1 MACIS
6 VCEGGTSK
14 TSSDGGVTVNPCRR
28 RHAAVSTPNL
38 ACADWLV
45 DDSVVPST
53 GFEAATTSTMGG
65 VALHRSPRRRLVRPL
80 RGPVWSFVASLA
92 LVGSTIRRM
101 GALCALGSATSET
114 VSGSA
119 EPVCLHER
127 NNSSVIS
134 RLMSVDLCPTGLS
147 GPPPAGTER
156 LRHCSCSCDNLNF
169 SKFFRRHDVNVRSSS
184 AVQAKTSANLD
195 CCPRAIFP

>member
-1 MACIS
+1 MYRCAVHLRCPWLW
-6 VCEGGTSK
+6 
-14 TSSDGGVTVNPCRR
+14 VNPVLAQREVVLVL
-28 RHAAVSTPNL
+28 RHSQ
-38 ACADWLV
+38 
-45 DDSVVPST
+45 
-53 GFEAATTSTMGG
+53 M
-65 VALHRSPRRRLVRPL
+65 RL
-80 RGPVWSFVASLA
+80 
-92 LVGSTIRRM
+92 
-101 GALCALGSATSET
+101 ET